1 MKVVV
6 TGASG
11 LVGSA
16 LVSSLQGAGIEVIR
30 LVRRAPGNEHER
42 HWDPSGE
49 PNPALVDGV
58 DAVVHL
64 AAETISG
71 WWTERKKKRILESRV
86 TGTEMIARS
95 IAQAQKKP
103 AVFISASGAGY
114 YGHRKDEVLTE
125 ESSTGTTFLA
135 DLARQWEAAT
145 KPASAAGVRVVLLRI
160 GVVLSMDGGA
170 LPQMLPPFRIGLGG
184 KVGSGKQ
191 YWPWITLEDIVRVIR
206 FAIANDALSG
216 PVNVVAP
223 QQTTNKEFT
232 KALGRVL
239 RKPTIF
245 PLPSVAVTLMLGE
258 MGQEAL
264 LVSERVEPTKLKN
277 LGFVYRH
284 PEIEEALR
292 DVMAKRQARR

>member
-1 MKVVV
+1 
-6 TGASG
+6 
-11 LVGSA
+11 
-16 LVSSLQGAGIEVIR
+16 
-30 LVRRAPGNEHER
+30 
-42 HWDPSGE
+42 
-49 PNPALVDGV
+49 
-58 DAVVHL
+58 
-64 AAETISG
+64 
-71 WWTERKKKRILESRV
+71 
-86 TGTEMIARS
+86 
-95 IAQAQKKP
+95 
-103 AVFISASGAGY
+103 
-114 YGHRKDEVLTE
+114 
-125 ESSTGTTFLA
+125 
-135 DLARQWEAAT
+135 AT
-145 KPASAAGVRVVLLRI
+145 KAASTAGVRVVLLRI

-206 FAIANDALSG
+206 FAIVNDELSG

-232 KALGRVL
+232 QALGRAL

-264 LVSERVEPTKLKN
+264 LVSERVEPAKLKG

-284 PEIEEALR
+284 PEIEGALR
-292 DVMAKRQARR
+292 DVIAKRATRR